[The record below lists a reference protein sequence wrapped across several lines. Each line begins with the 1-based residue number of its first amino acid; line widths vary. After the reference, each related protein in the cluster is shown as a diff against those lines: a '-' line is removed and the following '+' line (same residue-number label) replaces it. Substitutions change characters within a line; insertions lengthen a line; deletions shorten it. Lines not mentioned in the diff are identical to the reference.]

1 MVSRSQSMQEIK
13 RTIMQI
19 ANSKSSV
26 LVYGETGTGKEL
38 IVSAIHNS
46 GYRKN
51 KPFIALNCAAL
62 PENILEGL
70 LFGSRKGAFTGA
82 ENKKGI
88 FEEANGGTIYLDEIN
103 SMPMALQAKLLR
115 VLQEKTV
122 LPLGAAKSIDVDVR
136 VIASTN
142 QNVEE
147 LLKRKIIRED
157 LLYRLNT
164 ISIDIPPLRERTED
178 IGLLVEYFIKKY
190 NREFEKHVFGVSKNA
205 LLFLM
210 GNDWKGNVRE
220 LEHVIE
226 AAMNMV
232 ASGEEIQLHHLP
244 AYLTLIHNESFG
256 APAESPAAAIPLNEA
271 MARYEKKLILTALG
285 QCRWR
290 IVDAAKVLGIPRTSL
305 QYKMEKYGIKK
316 DGNPAF

>member
-1 MVSRSQSMQEIK
+1 MQV
-13 RTIMQI
+13 

-38 IVSAIHNS
+38 IVSSIHNS

-62 PENILEGL
+62 PESILEGL

-88 FEEANGGTIYLDEIN
+88 FEEASGGTIYLDEIN

-122 LPLGAAKSIDVDVR
+122 MPLGASKSIDVDVR

-142 QNVEE
+142 QTVGE
-147 LLKRKIIRED
+147 LLASKAIRED

-164 ISIDIPPLRERTED
+164 ISIDIPPLRNRTED
-178 IGLLVEYFIKKY
+178 IGLLVDCFIKKY
-190 NREFEKHVFGVSKNA
+190 NHEFEKNVLGVSQNA

-210 GNDWKGNVRE
+210 ENDWKGNVRE

-232 ASGEEIQLHHLP
+232 ESGQKIEVEHLP
-244 AYLTLIHNESFG
+244 AYLTLVHPRVFDEIN
-256 APAESPAAAIPLNEA
+256 AENSDTFSLNHALEN
-271 MARYEKKLILTALG
+271 YEKKLIMAAL
-285 QCRWR
+285 QQSKWK
-290 IVDAAKVLGIPRTSL
+290 IIDAAKKLQIPRTSL

-316 DGNPAF
+316 NGNQSKEDGNPSFI

>member
-1 MVSRSQSMQEIK
+1 MQEIK

-147 LLKRKIIRED
+147 L
-157 LLYRLNT
+157 
-164 ISIDIPPLRERTED
+164 S
-178 IGLLVEYFIKKY
+178 
-190 NREFEKHVFGVSKNA
+190 
-205 LLFLM
+205 
-210 GNDWKGNVRE
+210 
-220 LEHVIE
+220 
-226 AAMNMV
+226 
-232 ASGEEIQLHHLP
+232 
-244 AYLTLIHNESFG
+244 LIH
-256 APAESPAAAIPLNEA
+256 I
-271 MARYEKKLILTALG
+271 
-285 QCRWR
+285 
-290 IVDAAKVLGIPRTSL
+290 
-305 QYKMEKYGIKK
+305 
-316 DGNPAF
+316 

>member
-1 MVSRSQSMQEIK
+1 MQV
-13 RTIMQI
+13 

-38 IVSAIHNS
+38 IVSSIHNS

-62 PENILEGL
+62 PESILEGL

-88 FEEANGGTIYLDEIN
+88 FEEASGGTIYLDEIN

-122 LPLGAAKSIDVDVR
+122 MPLGASKSIDVDVR

-142 QNVEE
+142 QTVDE
-147 LLKRKIIRED
+147 LLASKAIRED

-164 ISIDIPPLRERTED
+164 ISIDIPPLRDRTED
-178 IGLLVEYFIKKY
+178 IGLLVDYFIKKY
-190 NREFEKHVFGVSKNA
+190 NHEFEKNVLGVTQNA

-210 GNDWKGNVRE
+210 ENDWKGNVRE

-232 ASGEEIQLHHLP
+232 ESGQKIEVEHLP
-244 AYLTLIHNESFG
+244 AYLTLVHPRMLDDIN
-256 APAESPAAAIPLNEA
+256 AENSDTFSLNHALEN
-271 MARYEKKLILTALG
+271 YEKKLIMAAL
-285 QCRWR
+285 QQSRWK
-290 IVDAAKVLGIPRTSL
+290 IIDAAKKLQIPRTSL

-316 DGNPAF
+316 NGNQSKEDGNPSFI